1 MDSPQRA
8 VLVVDDDA
16 DYIELLRT
24 MFAKAQADVVGALSG
39 EQALAAADR
48 LLPDLDL
55 IVLAMRMPGVNGVE
69 TARRLRAAGFSG
81 GIVALTAAATM
92 TGSTGKRESVQAGID
107 AYLSKEAL
115 TQELLEALLV
125 RYCRR

>member
-39 EQALAAADR
+39 EQALAAAES

>member
-39 EQALAAADR
+39 EQALAAAES
-48 LLPDLDL
+48 LLPALAL
-55 IVLAMRMPGVNGVE
+55 IVLDLRMPGVNGVE